1 MIVGKIENG
10 LERLSCLL
18 ITDPMC
24 KLLISLFCLVD
35 TGVRVLSLLC
45 LLSLF
50 SVFSCHNMASLFFN
64 SQVMLGSQYPF
75 FYFIVRFMSFQL
87 LCSVGVE

>member
-24 KLLISLFCLVD
+24 KLLIYLFCLVD
-35 TGVRVLSLLC
+35 TGVRVFVSVVFVVSFLC
-45 LLSLF
+45 
-50 SVFSCHNMASLFFN
+50 VFLP
-64 SQVMLGSQYPF
+64 QYGF
-75 FYFIVRFMSFQL
+75 LVL
-87 LCSVGVE
+87 